1 MELLHVVAGMQTDIG
16 IIAERCSR
24 NAPLVQ
30 FPETV
35 GLESGGHSSQRDLGI
50 GLDLGQVLLHLGI
63 ALGHCHQLLAGT
75 GDGNLPT
82 PQDIRHRGVGTD
94 TDTDTDTLTCAG
106 NWRTPCSHAVAR
118 IFSISIIKP
127 GLTGDGQAIGYT
139 YMVWQGKRGW
149 GQLSMR
155 KL

>member
-63 ALGHCHQLLAGT
+63 ALGHGHQLLAGT

-82 PQDIRHRGVGTD
+82 PQNIRHRGVGTLGSNNRSRHIANISLLYGNFS
-94 TDTDTDTLTCAG
+94 TGRQTCL
-106 NWRTPCSHAVAR
+106 N
-118 IFSISIIKP
+118 
-127 GLTGDGQAIGYT
+127 
-139 YMVWQGKRGW
+139 
-149 GQLSMR
+149 
-155 KL
+155 